1 MTIHKIVGK
10 HTTGDVRDYVGSAG
24 ELFYDDA
31 TGLIRLADG
40 FTEGGNALQ
49 LNQFED
55 QFVML
60 SSYVGW
66 PEAATSIS
74 TDGVNWT
81 DAFASTEYVDVGGDY
96 ENVNFYQMAVGGG
109 HIVYLGWD
117 NDIGGDSC
125 IFWAET
131 ANQAANRSFSLAS
144 MMADGDNSMDTSCL
158 WLEDVQFIN
167 GYFIAVG
174 YQQRNEVYNG
184 GNNNV
189 RYPFW
194 AYSETGEH
202 WKYGKID
209 YSYVRTII
217 DAADADIGG
226 YTYGIR
232 MESVGGGSGAGMM
245 FTMRFNNYQYSGT
258 PGFFYLQDV
267 TGSMNVST
275 HSGIPPMI
283 AGTAPFL
290 ANYNSAGFR
299 SVFHDDHGWMVWS
312 NSNGSVFFNESANP
326 LEGKWRQ
333 TSWDQAAQQTFG
345 YGFTCIYWVAAGRL
359 KDGNSYLMMTGRD
372 GRYFAT
378 SDQGRS
384 WSAGVIG
391 EPYSQTIESID
402 KGANTNLYFDY
413 DTDWND
419 GSDYYTWTKVKI
431 TGSNIP
437 EMNGIFYV
445 YRNNQ
450 TTFRLSYD
458 TSGSNWVDSTEWG
471 PIYTTYG
478 ATCRFSYTE
487 NARLYL
493 TYGEGTFI
501 AVDDGAPYVWS
512 TTDLT
517 TPWDWDTMIPVDPVS
532 GDYTGNTPIDFTW
545 YCGNWK
551 GVIAQFQ
558 WQGDWDGIGSI
569 SFGRIGTDS
578 GLLRSTSRRVSGRV
592 NSLNLADNFSV
603 GVVNGV
609 QGGEMLGYGKIEL
622 RPGLPGGLWMIG
634 AGYGFGPGTAIR
646 SENLVDEYSTVAI
659 DIMNGN
665 VWSFRTDG
673 IYYNNVK
680 KVSV

>member
-40 FTEGGNALQ
+40 FTEGGNALE

-60 SSYVGW
+60 ASYIGW
-66 PEAATSIS
+66 PEAATSVS

-81 DAFASTEYVDVGGDY
+81 DAFASTEYVDVGADY
-96 ENVNFYQMAVGGG
+96 ESVNFYQMAIGGG
-109 HIVYLGWD
+109 HIVYLGYDEDTGD
-117 NDIGGDSC
+117 NC
-125 IFWAET
+125 LFWAET
-131 ANQAANRSFSLAS
+131 ANQAANRSFSPAS
-144 MMADGDNSMDTSCL
+144 YQADDDNGMDTGSL

-167 GYFIAVG
+167 NYFVAVG
-174 YQQRNEVYNG
+174 YQQRSETYDSGSNDVK
-184 GNNNV
+184 
-189 RYPFW
+189 YPFW

-209 YSYVRTII
+209 YSYIRTVI
-217 DAADADIGG
+217 DASDADTGS
-226 YTYGIR
+226 TSYGIR
-232 MESVGGGSGAGMM
+232 IESVGGGSNAGMM
-245 FTMRFNNYQYSGT
+245 FTLRFSNQYGGS

-275 HSGIPPMI
+275 HSGIPPMLDN
-283 AGTAPFL
+283 TAPFL
-290 ANYNSAGFR
+290 SNYSRAGFR
-299 SVFHDDHGWMVWS
+299 SAFHDDHGWAVWS
-312 NSNGSVFFNESANP
+312 NSTYSIWFNESANP
-326 LEGKWRQ
+326 LEGKWRSS
-333 TSWDQAAQQTFG
+333 SWNTAAEQTFG
-345 YGFTCIYWVAAGRL
+345 NSANCIYWVAAGRL
-359 KDGNSYLMMTGRD
+359 KDGISYLMMTGPD
-372 GRYFAT
+372 GRYYAT

-384 WSAGVIG
+384 WSAGLIG
-391 EPYSQTIESID
+391 EPYSQNIDDIDTGTTTILFFND
-402 KGANTNLYFDY
+402 
-413 DTDWND
+413 DTDWN
-419 GSDYYTWTKVKI
+419 GGLDYYTWTKVKI
-431 TGSNIP
+431 TGSNVP

-445 YRNNQ
+445 YRNTNLE
-450 TTFRLSYD
+450 FRLSYD
-458 TSGSNWVDSTEWG
+458 TSGSNWVDSTAWTG
-471 PIYTTYG
+471 TYTSNS
-478 ATCRFSYTE
+478 ATCRFSYTAD
-487 NARLYL
+487 ARLYL

-501 AVDDGAPYVWS
+501 AVDAGAPYVWS

-532 GDYTGNTPIDFTW
+532 GDYTGNTPTDFTW

-551 GVIAQFQ
+551 GVLAQFQ

-578 GLLRSTSRRVSGRV
+578 GLLRSQSRRVSGRM

-609 QGGEMLGYGKIEL
+609 QGGEMIGYGKIEL

-646 SENLVDEYSTVAI
+646 SEKLVDEYSTVAI

-673 IYYNNVK
+673 IYYNDTLALATP
-680 KVSV
+680 